1 METKDR
7 RPLRAAVLAL
17 AALGL
22 WLALPLA
29 AQKDFNQSEKET
41 IEKYKRA
48 RVHFLKGGEYLKKG
62 KLDKAQQAAQAAL
75 AVFPEYAEARLL
87 QAELG
92 YQRAQYEEALKEIEA
107 AKTNFRQFSKL
118 YEYSYLQ
125 YLDLLRQE
133 RDRVDKHIND
143 LSMQLTISPPDDDTR
158 QKIEDTISKD
168 KQSRDSLD
176 TKLRSPIPEVLD
188 VPADYHYTHGN
199 ILFKMRR
206 FNEAREQYLAAV
218 KADPRHA
225 NAWNNLISILFAA
238 RDVAG
243 AAQCVRE
250 AEANGVKLNEKL
262 KQAVLEAK

>member
-1 METKDR
+1 MKTKNAV
-7 RPLRAAVLAL
+7 RAAGLAL

-22 WLALPLA
+22 LLALPLA

-41 IEKYKRA
+41 VEKYKRA
-48 RVHFLKGGEYLKKG
+48 RVHFLKGGEFLKKG

-75 AVFPEYAEARLL
+75 AIFPEYAEARLL
-87 QAELG
+87 QAEVG

-107 AKTNFRQFSKL
+107 AKANFRQFSKL

-125 YLDLLRQE
+125 YLELLRQE
-133 RDRVDKHIND
+133 RDLVDKHIND
-143 LSMQLTISPPDDDTR
+143 LTMQLTMSPPDDDTR

-168 KQSRDSLD
+168 KQSRDTLD
-176 TKLRSPIPEVLD
+176 TKLRSPMPEVLD

-206 FNEAREQYLAAV
+206 FGEAREQYLAAV

-225 NAWNNLISILFAA
+225 NAWNNLISIHFAA
-238 RDVAG
+238 NDIAG
-243 AAQCVRE
+243 AAKYIQE
-250 AEANGVKLNEKL
+250 AEAGGVALNEKL
-262 KQAVLEAK
+262 KQAVLDRQGK